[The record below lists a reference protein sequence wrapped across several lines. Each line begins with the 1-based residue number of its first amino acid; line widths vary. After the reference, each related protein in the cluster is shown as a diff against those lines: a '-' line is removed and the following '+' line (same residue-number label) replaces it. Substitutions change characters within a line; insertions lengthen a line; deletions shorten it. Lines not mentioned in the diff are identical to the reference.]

1 MDYGIEEEKLI
12 FFAVSLAII
21 LLFFF
26 FLIPQPFSAA
36 SPTLFSALLFQ
47 FFHFS
52 ATHLLENIVGLA
64 MVTILSIEMKL
75 KFREFILFYLAG
87 VYIALPLSFLF
98 PLSAIAGSSTGIYA
112 VLAATL
118 VKGKKYL
125 SWKIIIPS
133 FAVFA
138 FSGTI
143 LSFLSGSFSL
153 ALPDLFHLA
162 GFIAGA
168 VLFEFIHQRL
178 PEALRQAEKQ
188 LFQSAYAHKL

>member
-1 MDYGIEEEKLI
+1 MDYKIEKEKLA
-12 FFAVSLAII
+12 FFSLSLAII
-21 LLFFF
+21 LIF
-26 FLIPQPFSAA
+26 FLFLSPQPFSAS
-36 SPTLFSALLFQ
+36 SPSLFSALFFQ

-75 KFREFILFYLAG
+75 KFREFVLFYFAG

-98 PLSAIAGSSTGIYA
+98 PFSAIAGASTGIYA
-112 VLAATL
+112 LLAAAL

-125 SWKIIIPS
+125 SWRVLIPS
-133 FAVFA
+133 FGVFI

-143 LSFLSGSFSL
+143 LSIFSGSFSP

-162 GFIAGA
+162 GFFVGA
-168 VLFEFIHQRL
+168 VLFELIHQRL

-188 LFQSAYAHKL
+188 LFQSAYVHKL